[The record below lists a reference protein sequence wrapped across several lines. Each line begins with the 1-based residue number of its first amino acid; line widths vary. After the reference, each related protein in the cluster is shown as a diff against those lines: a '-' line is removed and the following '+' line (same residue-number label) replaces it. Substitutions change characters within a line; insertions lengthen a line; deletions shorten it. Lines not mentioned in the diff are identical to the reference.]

1 MMIRVG
7 LLSAIVVC
15 VSINI
20 NAQNNQLSA
29 SEQKQGWKL
38 LFDGQSPNGWRNYR
52 SKTINPQWKVVD
64 GTLTL
69 AEKGGGDII
78 TENQYENFE
87 LNLEWRIQD
96 CGNSGI
102 FFGVVE
108 DTSYCCVFFTG
119 PEMQILDDKCH
130 PDNKLENH
138 RAGALY
144 DMITCSKPTVKPAG
158 EWNQIRLVKK
168 NGKVEQWQNGA
179 KVVEYTMWTPEWDSM
194 VAKSK
199 FKDWKG
205 FGKYKKGHLALQ
217 DHGDVV
223 SFRNI
228 KLKELP

>member
-1 MMIRVG
+1 MIRAG
-7 LLSAIVVC
+7 LLSAIIVC

-168 NGKVEQWQNGA
+168 NGKVEQWQNGT
-179 KVVEYTMWTPEWDSM
+179 KVVEYTMWTPEWDAM